1 MYRLWAAIQKEA
13 LLLFKDIGGLLTIF
27 LMPLVLV
34 VTITMIQNSTMDK
47 DHQRIPLLFVD
58 NDQDDIS
65 KNVQKAFTEQKT
77 FEIVTTI
84 NNELLTE
91 SKAKALVFDGSYQ
104 LAIVLPKDLSKTL
117 NKNVQRNVASITSGI
132 SMLGGSV
139 KPIES
144 QPINL
149 YFDPATEQSFKDN
162 VKNAINNMVASI
174 ETEAIYKTFE
184 ERLGVPAEKMK
195 GNKDLIRFEE
205 ILPKKE
211 GAEYQMPT
219 AVQHNVPAWLLFAIF
234 FINMPIALNLVKE
247 KNHGISVR
255 LRSSPMPYWLNLFGK
270 VLTYLM
276 IVIAQFIMMILV
288 SQYVFPQIGLPRLDI
303 EGRLGMLTLVSIC
316 AGLAAIGLG
325 VMIGTVMKTQE
336 QASPFSALSVVI
348 LAAIGGIWV
357 PVFIMPPTLQKI
369 SMISPLNW
377 GINAYYDV
385 LLRNLGISAILPE
398 IGSLLLFFI
407 VTLGIAVIYEKKK
420 NTI

>member
-65 KNVQKAFTEQKT
+65 KNVQKAFSEQKT
-77 FEIVTTI
+77 FEIVTAI
-84 NNELLTE
+84 NNETLTE
-91 SKAKALVFDGSYQ
+91 AKAKALVFDGSYQ

-255 LRSSPMPYWLNLFGK
+255 LRSSPMPYWLNLLGK

-288 SQYVFPQIGLPRLDI
+288 SQYVFPQIGLPKLDI
-303 EGRLGMLTLVSIC
+303 EGRLAMLTLVSIC

-369 SMISPLNW
+369 AMISPLNW

-385 LLRNLGISAILPE
+385 LLRNLGIGAILPE

-420 NTI
+420 STV